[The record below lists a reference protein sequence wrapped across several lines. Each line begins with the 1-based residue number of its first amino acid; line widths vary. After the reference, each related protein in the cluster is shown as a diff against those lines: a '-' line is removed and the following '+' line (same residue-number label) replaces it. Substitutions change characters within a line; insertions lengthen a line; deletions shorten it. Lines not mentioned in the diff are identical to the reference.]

1 MGPSSSR
8 PRIPPERCTTSRAG
22 PWTRGSPWTVW
33 RSPVPRLRT
42 CTWRSRGRRPAVTDL
57 GLALNQVR
65 YTNRA
70 FWRNPAS
77 AFFTFVF
84 PLMFLVIFT
93 VLFGNS
99 HTCIG
104 RVVADKCR
112 GQTIS
117 TSTFYVASISAFSVI
132 TACYTNIAISLTF
145 SRDTGVL
152 KRIRGTP
159 LPSWAYLF
167 GRIVH
172 AVFVAIL
179 LVAICSVFGRLFYHA
194 HLPLSTIGPFLL
206 TLVVGA
212 ATFCTLGLAITSV
225 IPNADA
231 SPAVVNASIL
241 PLLFISGV
249 FIPITRSSPAWIQ
262 DIARIFPVK
271 HFFDAFLGAFF
282 GAPTFAW
289 HDVVV
294 VATWGLAGLVL
305 AARYFSWEPRR

>member
-1 MGPSSSR
+1 MT
-8 PRIPPERCTTSRAG
+8 E
-22 PWTRGSPWTVW
+22 
-33 RSPVPRLRT
+33 
-42 CTWRSRGRRPAVTDL
+42 L
-57 GLALNQVR
+57 GLAFNQVR

-159 LPSWAYLF
+159 LPGWAYLF

-241 PLLFISGV
+241 PLLFISDV
-249 FIPITRSSPAWIQ
+249 FIPLENPPAWL
-262 DIARIFPVK
+262 DITAKVFPVK
-271 HFFDAFLGAFF
+271 HFVEGMLASYFPLPGQSAIKAGDLLIVG
-282 GAPTFAW
+282 
-289 HDVVV
+289 V
-294 VATWGLAGLVL
+294 WGLAGLLL
-305 AARYFSWEPRR
+305 AIRYFSWEPRR